1 MEQQMKKI
9 DVMEKMLLNAEKMIK
24 DSNLNNSDK
33 KYSKVKQLQQVK
45 EEPSKM
51 KKQTTKVVKQNGKHV
66 PKKQKKENSDLETP
80 QITEIIPNF
89 DDEGEISLMPK
100 EDDLSTYERPQD
112 FSTSEDESEPKY
124 CYCNR
129 GDHGKMIACENKD
142 CPREWFHFVCVGIK
156 HAPPDEWF
164 CNDCKSKKLL
174 G

>member
-89 DDEGEISLMPK
+89 DDEGEISFMPKEDEEKIIEIKIESDK

-112 FSTSEDESEPKY
+112 FSTSEDES
-124 CYCNR
+124 
-129 GDHGKMIACENKD
+129 
-142 CPREWFHFVCVGIK
+142 
-156 HAPPDEWF
+156 
-164 CNDCKSKKLL
+164 
-174 G
+174 